1 MNIIKNYFF
10 IIFFIISLAYSQTK
24 SAIQFWDSTG
34 TNKTG
39 KIGWSGD
46 AQNGYFFVNTPQK
59 GDLIKSTSDGIEIN
73 GTVKG
78 NKFLGDGSGLTNLP
92 ASNVTVQSVTGL
104 VDSLSKKASIGSLN
118 ILQNQIGAKADTTWV
133 NSKLLIKADTT
144 YVNLKVSS
152 KADTLAVNTLTTN
165 MQIKADTSW
174 VNTKLQIKADTGW
187 VSSQLSI
194 KADTTWVKNAISAS
208 GTGEI
213 PDGGITTSK
222 IADNAV
228 TNNKLGSLG
237 TQNTIPM
244 FGANGLTDSY
254 ITQTSNGLSV
264 INSDIYFQLKATSSE
279 KSAYVY
285 CQNDNNRY
293 IQLRQMGTTHPGTY
307 AGLNFADLSYIIANN
322 TNALLIAHAIDKP
335 IVFSTNE
342 LERMRIASGGNIGI
356 GTSTPTAKLTVKSG
370 GQIFNFGVGSNSSG
384 YSFDFG
390 ANDDGANIT
399 NNSTLRGFNFKNE
412 NGLLFS
418 ILYNGDVQIPKFK
431 SKGILHND
439 STGLLSSSLINNSDL
454 GNLGTQNTIPMFG
467 ANGLTDSY
475 ITQTSNGLSVINSD
489 IYFQLKATSSEKSAY
504 VYCQNDNNR
513 YIQLR
518 QMGTTH
524 PGTYAGLNFADLGYI
539 FANNTNALLIAHAID
554 KPIVF
559 STNELERMRIA
570 SGGNIGIGTTT
581 PEYTL
586 DVNGIIRGSNVTVP
600 SDIRYKTNITPI
612 DSALLKVSKLKG
624 VYFDFNRSAYPKKNF
639 PEGKQI
645 GLIAQDVEK
654 VLPEVVNTDKEG
666 YKSISYDKITALLIE
681 AIKEQQEEISQLKKE
696 IAVLKA
702 NMSK

>member
-152 KADTLAVNTLTTN
+152 KADALAVNALTTNMQLKADTAWVNTKLQIKADTGWVSSQLGVKADTTWVNLKVSSKADTLAVNTLTTN
-165 MQIKADTSW
+165 MQLKADTAW

-264 INSDIYFQLKATSSE
+264 INSDIAFQLKATSSA

-285 CQNDNNRY
+285 CQGDNY
-293 IQLRQMGTTHPGTY
+293 DHIELRHFGMTYPGTY
-307 AGLNFADLSYIIANN
+307 AGLNYADLGRIFASNA
-322 TNALLIAHAIDKP
+322 NALLIAHSGYCP
-335 IVFSTNE
+335 IVFSTNAT
-342 LERMRIASGGNIGI
+342 ERMRIAGN
-356 GTSTPTAKLTVKSG
+356 
-370 GQIFNFGVGSNSSG
+370 
-384 YSFDFG
+384 
-390 ANDDGANIT
+390 
-399 NNSTLRGFNFKNE
+399 
-412 NGLLFS
+412 
-418 ILYNGDVQIPKFK
+418 
-431 SKGILHND
+431 
-439 STGLLSSSLINNSDL
+439 
-454 GNLGTQNTIPMFG
+454 
-467 ANGLTDSY
+467 
-475 ITQTSNGLSVINSD
+475 
-489 IYFQLKATSSEKSAY
+489 
-504 VYCQNDNNR
+504 
-513 YIQLR
+513 
-518 QMGTTH
+518 
-524 PGTYAGLNFADLGYI
+524 
-539 FANNTNALLIAHAID
+539 
-554 KPIVF
+554 
-559 STNELERMRIA
+559 
-570 SGGNIGIGTTT
+570 GNIGIGTTT

-654 VLPEVVNTDKEG
+654 VLPEVVTTDKEG